1 MKDNHYIRIGTV
13 DIDTGSYWYTKIAEA
28 LKDKGFV
35 IAENP
40 FSPSFDIVVKYD
52 EYYAGGKKNDIE

>member
-13 DIDTGSYWYTKIAEA
+13 DIDTGSYWYKKITEA

-40 FSPSFDIVVKYD
+40 FLPSFDILVKYD
-52 EYYAGGKKNDIE
+52 EYHAGGKKNDIE

>member
-28 LKDKGFV
+28 LKDKEFV